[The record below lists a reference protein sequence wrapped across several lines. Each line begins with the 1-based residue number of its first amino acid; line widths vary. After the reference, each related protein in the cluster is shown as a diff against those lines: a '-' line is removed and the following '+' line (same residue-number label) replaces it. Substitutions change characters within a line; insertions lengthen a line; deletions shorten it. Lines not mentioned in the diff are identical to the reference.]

1 MKIIKTQGL
10 TKYYG
15 KTRGI
20 NDINLEIEEGEFFGF
35 IGPNGAGK
43 STTIRT
49 LLNFIY
55 PTRGSARILGLDI
68 VADSKQIRAN
78 TGYIPAEVNYY
89 GDMTIRQLLHYSASF
104 YTGNFSQ
111 RMNLLA
117 ERFELNM
124 DRKIQELSSG
134 NKKKVAIVQCLLHS
148 PNLLILDEPTS
159 GLDPLM
165 QNVFYDVLKEE
176 NQHATIFLSSH
187 VLSEVQRLC
196 HRIAFIKHGEII
208 KTENIETMR
217 HNQFKTVSVE
227 FSRDEDVMPNIEGI
241 IQNDKTGKVCKV
253 LFNGDMNKL
262 VQALAEKDI
271 NNLLIEEP
279 SLEEIFMHYYE
290 SENI

>member
-1 MKIIKTQGL
+1 MKVIETQGL

-15 KTRGI
+15 KARGI
-20 NDINLEIEEGEFFGF
+20 KDINLEVEEGDIFGF

-55 PTRGSARILGLDI
+55 PTRGSARILGWDI
-68 VADSKQIRAN
+68 VADSSQIRSH

-89 GDMTIRQLLHYSASF
+89 SDMTVKQFLLYSASF
-104 YTGNFSQ
+104 YSKHSHQ
-111 RMNLLA
+111 RMDLLA

-124 DRKIQELSSG
+124 DKKIRELSSG

-148 PNLLILDEPTS
+148 PRLLILDEPTT

-165 QNVFYDVLKEE
+165 QNVFYDVLREE
-176 NQHATIFLSSH
+176 NQRATIFLSSH
-187 VLSEVQRLC
+187 VLNEVQRLC
-196 HRIAFIKHGEII
+196 HRIALIKQGEII
-208 KTENIETMR
+208 KTEKIETMR
-217 HNQFKTVSVE
+217 NSQFKTVSVE
-227 FSRDEDVMPNIEGI
+227 FVHDSDIFPRIDGIVSIE
-241 IQNDKTGKVCKV
+241 QNGNLNKV
-253 LFNGDMNKL
+253 LFNGDMNQL
-262 VQALAEKDI
+262 VQALAQKEL

-290 SENI
+290 SVNI